1 LKRFCGH
8 SKNSWQAKKMPKRS
22 EALSYK
28 RMFNDNALQFRLKL
42 INENIVCTQSLFYIT
57 ELPQKMSKKE
67 YFKKI
72 RLLLKTLT
80 IVADQ
85 IIDII
90 LVATLFLLQE
100 HWFVNL

>member
-1 LKRFCGH
+1 MLFHENKAY
-8 SKNSWQAKKMPKRS
+8 N
-22 EALSYK
+22 YK
-28 RMFNDNALQFRLKL
+28 HNTFL
-42 INENIVCTQSLFYIT
+42 YII